1 MNVSSCAT
9 SSLDNRQAKP
19 GMPKGEGAAVV
30 PGRALPANTK
40 RMREFGSWASAEELP
55 AICGSAFGLPAPSVW
70 WHAAQLSS
78 YSCAPRLASCPFA
91 SAAAVAGFAAH
102 LGAGNPLPRV
112 GGGAQRRNNLLLRP
126 KPKAI
131 ADIAPE
137 VDGNPAAD
145 LLSSGEK
152 G

>member
-1 MNVSSCAT
+1 MLASAFREPRTRATSPAVTLEARFPQLDRMNVSSCAT

-55 AICGSAFGLPAPSVW
+55 AISGSAFGLPAPSVW

-91 SAAAVAGFAAH
+91 SAAPVAGFAAN
-102 LGAGNPLPRV
+102 LGAS
-112 GGGAQRRNNLLLRP
+112 
-126 KPKAI
+126 
-131 ADIAPE
+131 PE
-137 VDGNPAAD
+137 VG
-145 LLSSGEK
+145 
-152 G
+152 